1 MADEFL
7 TTETLDASSRPAAAA
22 PKEKTRKRGPMAPE
36 HKEKIRAA
44 NKARQQQQQLKA
56 QPAPPVPNVETGI
69 TAEDAEEMRQEL
81 RLKAAEERIKEAAIS
96 EDNRLMVHQEIR
108 ADVFN
113 VVRRYVEL
121 TPSMCRS
128 RNCPFDA
135 AIEAGA
141 TAWGNAPVDQ
151 MMTDGKTFGDRL
163 IALRE
168 YHEAT
173 AHTVQQMNDHI
184 LTAGEL
190 ERRQWG
196 VGQSIKNEFLQ
207 GAK

>member
-7 TTETLDASSRPAAAA
+7 TTDTLPAAAA
-22 PKEKTRKRGPMAPE
+22 PKKKSRKRGPMSE
-36 HKEKIRAA
+36 ETKEKLRAS
-44 NKARQQQQQLKA
+44 NKARAEQLKA
-56 QPAPPVPNVETGI
+56 QTAPNVPSVETGI

-81 RLKAAEERIKEAAIS
+81 RLKAAEARIKEAAIP
-96 EDNRLMVHQEIR
+96 EDNRLMVHQEIKV
-108 ADVFN
+108 DVFN
-113 VVRRYVEL
+113 TKRQYVEL

-135 AIEAGA
+135 AREAGA
-141 TAWGNAPVDQ
+141 TAWGDAPVDQ
-151 MMTDGKTFGDRL
+151 TMSDGKTFGDRL

-173 AHTVQQMNDHI
+173 AHTVQQLNDHI

-190 ERRQWG
+190 ERRQWS
-196 VGQSIKNEFLQ
+196 VGNKVKGEFLK
-207 GAK
+207 GAR